1 MKVGMIFESGPQG
14 AETQVCEFLAR
25 RIQPGIVIVPV
36 THRNKPE
43 MIADCGKDVVQLLKE
58 RCQRILIIWDLFP
71 PWRKRGEQPC
81 RKEDREAILNSL
93 ELAGVRNAPVFLLCI
108 REELEAWL
116 LADGRA
122 LSTVLSTE
130 AHPVRVQS
138 ERHPD
143 HVTDPKGRLKRIF
156 KQSRRGRYN
165 DLVHAIKIIHELPDL
180 TYLRRSESFQR
191 FEEKLLL

>member
-1 MKVGMIFESGPQG
+1 MKGGMIFESGPQG
-14 AETQVCEFLAR
+14 AERQVCEYLAN
-25 RIQPGIVIVPV
+25 RIRPGIVIVPV
-36 THRNKPE
+36 THRNNPE
-43 MIADCGKDVVQLLKE
+43 MIADCGKDVAQLLRE
-58 RCQRILIIWDLFP
+58 RCHRVLIIWDLFP

-81 RKEDREAILNSL
+81 RKEDRKAILKSL
-93 ELAGVRNAPVFLLCI
+93 EQAGMRNAPVFLLCI

-143 HVTDPKGRLKRIF
+143 HVTDPKGETET
-156 KQSRRGRYN
+156 
-165 DLVHAIKIIHELPDL
+165 H
-180 TYLRRSESFQR
+180 FQR
-191 FEEKLLL
+191 KPPRKV